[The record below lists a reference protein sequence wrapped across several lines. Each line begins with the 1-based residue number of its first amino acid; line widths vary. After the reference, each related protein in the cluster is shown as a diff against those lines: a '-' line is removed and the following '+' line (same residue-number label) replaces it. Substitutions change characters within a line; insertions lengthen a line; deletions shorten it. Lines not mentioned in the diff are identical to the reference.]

1 MVSSLYLTILCHQL
15 HGNLHVWTSSRLL
28 PFALE
33 LQLMM
38 IVPVVTKK
46 ISPTQSRVQRG
57 VRSILK
63 NDPMAF
69 LVKNRVQPKK
79 VHSTLHPKM
88 LNLRQIHI
96 MQEANTTNL
105 AHQSNNSVIFVLQ
118 TYETFQSTHQFKD
131 GKQLTMPL
139 YNLIIYTTPTRTY

>member
-1 MVSSLYLTILCHQL
+1 
-15 HGNLHVWTSSRLL
+15 
-28 PFALE
+28 
-33 LQLMM
+33 MM
-38 IVPVVTKK
+38 TVPVVTKK

-57 VRSILK
+57 VILIRE

-79 VHSTLHPKM
+79 VHSTLHPKT

-139 YNLIIYTTPTRTY
+139 YNPIIYTTPTRTY